1 MATSL
6 FPVNKL
12 YQSDYVGNENKVAA
26 FQFYIGVFFPEV
38 YSVYSSVLRNGLYKE
53 GVEYGEYGEYT
64 RFGIYF

>member
-38 YSVYSSVLRNGLYKE
+38 LSMLSGVITFGLDKVYK
-53 GVEYGEYGEYT
+53 
-64 RFGIYF
+64 